1 MTASMSRRGNC
12 LDNAPTESFWGS
24 LKNQLVHHQR
34 YATRAAA
41 RAAIQEYIESFYKR
55 QRRRW
60 RLGNVPP
67 ALFAEKFSEQQQA
80 A

>member
-1 MTASMSRRGNC
+1 MTASMSRSGNC
-12 LDNAPTESFWGS
+12 VDNASMERFWGS

-34 YATRAAA
+34 YATRAAT

-55 QRRRW
+55 QRRHS

-67 ALFAEKFSEQQQA
+67 ALFAEKFSEQQPA